1 MAAYKI
7 IDVEGIGPV
16 YAEKLLAAGITDTD
30 ILLEK
35 CGKPAGRKALA
46 EETGISPKLI
56 LTWTNHADLIRINGI
71 GPQFA
76 ELLEAA
82 GVDTVK
88 ELKHRK
94 PENLQPKLVEIN
106 EEKNLVGRVPALK
119 EVERM
124 IAEAA
129 EHRRAAFAIVLL
141 HEVEVRS
148 ALEVDQVAGVDD
160 VVVVELGPCDGIAKR
175 LLLPTAERAY
185 APLGNLPFPFA
196 LVGIRRGEVRVG
208 DVQDRE
214 RL

>member
-16 YAEKLLAAGITDTD
+16 YAEKLVAAGIIDTD

-35 CGKPAGRKALA
+35 CAKPAGRKALA

-56 LTWTNHADLIRINGI
+56 LTWANHADLIRINGI

-94 PENLQPKLVEIN
+94 PENLQPKLEEIN
-106 EEKNLVGRVPALK
+106 EEKHLVGRVPALK

-124 IAEAA
+124 VAEAA
-129 EHRRAAFAIVLL
+129 E
-141 HEVEVRS
+141 
-148 ALEVDQVAGVDD
+148 
-160 VVVVELGPCDGIAKR
+160 
-175 LLLPTAERAY
+175 LPAVMEY
-185 APLGNLPFPFA
+185 
-196 LVGIRRGEVRVG
+196 
-208 DVQDRE
+208 
-214 RL
+214 